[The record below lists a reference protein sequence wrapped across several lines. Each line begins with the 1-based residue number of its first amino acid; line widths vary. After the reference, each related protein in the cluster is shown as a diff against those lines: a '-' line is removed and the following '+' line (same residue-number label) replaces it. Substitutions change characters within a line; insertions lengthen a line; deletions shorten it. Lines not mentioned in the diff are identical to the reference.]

1 MKSILQKRYKR
12 CRFIWEMFE
21 TKIIGVVEGW
31 RYLSHLTKF
40 VSIVDDERDIT
51 ELFKDALQRLP
62 GLSIFS
68 FTDPIIAIEHFKM
81 NKNFYALVISDLR
94 MPVINGI
101 QLLKTV
107 KDLNP
112 EVRTVLMTAFDVED
126 KLFQEYIK
134 KEIID
139 GFAQKPIRLDNLFQE
154 VSKQLHGYELQKIP
168 ASKWLE

>member
-1 MKSILQKRYKR
+1 
-12 CRFIWEMFE
+12 
-21 TKIIGVVEGW
+21 
-31 RYLSHLTKF
+31 
-40 VSIVDDERDIT
+40 VDDERDIT
-51 ELFKDALQRLP
+51 ELFRDALQGLA
-62 GLSIFS
+62 GLSTFS

-81 NKNFYALVISDLR
+81 NKNSYALVISDLR

-112 EVRTVLMTAFDVED
+112 EVRTVLMTAFEVED

-139 GFAQKPIRLDNLFQE
+139 GFAQKPIRLDNLLQE

-168 ASKWLE
+168 SSK